1 MNEIL
6 TKGEKRYFMTF
17 IDDCTRFS
25 YAVAKLALAIRR
37 GSSLFFSSFSLLLPC
52 FFSKWKEGLGG
63 GGLHGKT
70 SGRGGLSPDRPTAGF
85 ATAPMCT
92 F

>member
-52 FFSKWKEGLGG
+52 VFSKMGG
-63 GGLHGKT
+63 APGGLHGKT
-70 SGRGGLSPDRPTAGF
+70 SGRGA
-85 ATAPMCT
+85 
-92 F
+92 

>member
-52 FFSKWKEGLGG
+52 FFSKWKEGLRG

-70 SGRGGLSPDRPTAGF
+70 SGRGA
-85 ATAPMCT
+85 
-92 F
+92 